1 MWVFAGAP
9 YLAVSPPDVGS
20 GTTRPLFQAY
30 TVRMNLAFTE
40 SQLPIRIRFEQPLSD
55 DALARFSSEN
65 DPLRIERD
73 ANGELIIMTPVHSDG
88 GLIETRVLFE
98 LTLWAR
104 ADGRGLTFSSNAGFT
119 LPDGSMRA
127 PDASWISLQ
136 RWNALTRAQQQSYAP
151 ICPEFVIE
159 VRSNSDRLINLEA
172 KMEMWIANGAQLA
185 WLIDPER
192 KAVSIYR
199 PGDSPELLHD
209 PTSVQGTG
217 PVAGFELVLSRIW
230 Q

>member
-1 MWVFAGAP
+1 
-9 YLAVSPPDVGS
+9 
-20 GTTRPLFQAY
+20 
-30 TVRMNLAFTE
+30 MNLAFTE
-40 SQLPIRIRFEQPLSD
+40 SQLPVRLRFEQPLSD

-88 GLIETRVLFE
+88 GALEGEVLTELIN
-98 LTLWAR
+98 WAR
-104 ADGRGLTFSSNAGFT
+104 ADGRGKSFGPNAGFT

-127 PDASWISLQ
+127 PDASWISLD

-151 ICPEFVIE
+151 ICPEFIIE
-159 VRSNSDRLINLEA
+159 IRSNSDRLINLEA
-172 KMEMWIANGAQLA
+172 KMEMWVANGAELA

-192 KAVSIYR
+192 KRVSIYR
-199 PGDSPELLHD
+199 PGDNPELLHD

-217 PVAGFELVLSRIW
+217 PVVGFELVLSRIW